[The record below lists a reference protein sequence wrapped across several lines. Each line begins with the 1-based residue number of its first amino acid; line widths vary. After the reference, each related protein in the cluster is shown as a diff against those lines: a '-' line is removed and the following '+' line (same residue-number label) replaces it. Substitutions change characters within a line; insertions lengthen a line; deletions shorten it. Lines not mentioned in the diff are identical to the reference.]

1 MEFEIVNHINPIG
14 AIKSFKN
21 PNFNLCMEE
30 HLKILK
36 NLRDKCVALMNN
48 NLEIYETFRH
58 KNTFHIFFLTGD
70 TING

>member
-30 HLKILK
+30 HLMILK
-36 NLRDKCVALMNN
+36 KLRDERVTLLN
-48 NLEIYETFRH
+48 
-58 KNTFHIFFLTGD
+58 KNSEM
-70 TING
+70 